1 MGSKQWRLWV
11 RLISPDALDSYMR
24 FRGLTN
30 ESLAIKAGNKS
41 YRSTI
46 SHLRSGAR
54 NSCGPD
60 VARAIE
66 KALECPP
73 NSLFLAEVPIAQSG
87 TGRPNGRSRR
97 SA

>member
-1 MGSKQWRLWV
+1 MANQSPWRLWV
-11 RLISPDALDSYMR
+11 RLISSDALDSYMR

-30 ESLAIKAGNKS
+30 EALAIKAGDPK

-54 NSCGPD
+54 KTCGPKI
-60 VARAIE
+60 ARAIE
-66 KALECPP
+66 KALEAPP
-73 NSLFLAEVPIAQSG
+73 NSLFLAEVP
-87 TGRPNGRSRR
+87 TGAAASSRSRR

>member
-1 MGSKQWRLWV
+1 M
-11 RLISPDALDSYMR
+11 RLISPEALNQYMK
-24 FRGLTN
+24 FRELTN
-30 ESLAIKAGNKS
+30 ESLAIKAGNPA

-54 NSCGPD
+54 NTCGPKI
-60 VARAIE
+60 ARAIE

-73 NSLFLAEVPIAQSG
+73 NSLFLAELPTALTAARQ
-87 TGRPNGRSRR
+87 RR